1 LGELP
6 IFSAKVRYRTAIP
19 EKVWLYQK
27 AQGFWASPDCALQNI
42 LLIQDDIADA
52 DSVRDALIHS
62 SDGSF
67 RVVWVR
73 YCADGLKVLAKT
85 QAQEGHDAIRI
96 EAVVVD
102 LSLPDSSG
110 IETFDRLFQAAPQ
123 IPILILAAA
132 QDEDIAKSA
141 VQRGAQEYLLKG
153 RLDAYLWPKA
163 VSSMIERAANTEAL
177 FEEKERAQV
186 TLNSIGDAVVTTDS
200 LVNVTYLNLVAENLT
215 GWSRQ
220 EAAGHPLAEV
230 LNIIDGVTRKEARN
244 PMAFAIQENKTVVL
258 TPNCILVRRDGTE
271 FAIEDSSA
279 PIHDRHGQITGA
291 VMVFH
296 DVSAA
301 RAAILKMS
309 HLAQHDGLTDLPN
322 RLLLN
327 DRLNEAIALALR
339 YQRQLAVLYLDIDRF
354 KHIND
359 SLGHVIGDRL
369 LQSVAQRL
377 LECVRASDTISR
389 QGGDEF
395 VILLPEVAHPQDAA
409 VCADKLLEALR
420 VPHRIDKHDLHVTA
434 SIGIATYPE
443 DGTDCETLIRRAD
456 FAMYDAKDNGRD
468 NRQSFNRDMNVR
480 ALKRQSIENDV
491 RNALE
496 RQEFRLHY
504 QPNVNLRTGQ
514 ITGVEALIRWVH
526 PELGLVSPA
535 EFIPIAE
542 ESGLIIPIGRW
553 VLAEACHQAQAWQ
566 EIGLVPIPI
575 SVNISAVEL
584 RAKTFLE
591 GVRTTLADTGLE
603 ARFLELELTET
614 FLMQDSTS
622 TTAVLHNLKQLGL
635 TLALDDF
642 GTGYS
647 SLSHLRR
654 FPIDTFKIDRSFV
667 RSVTTN
673 ADDACIVRALIGMG
687 NSLHMRVVA
696 EGVETREQLAFL
708 QDGDCHF
715 GQGYYFGLPLT
726 GPDCTNLLRRR
737 ITVDSAASL
746 SC

>member
-1 LGELP
+1 M
-6 IFSAKVRYRTAIP
+6 
-19 EKVWLYQK
+19 
-27 AQGFWASPDCALQNI
+27 QNI
-42 LLIQDDIADA
+42 LLIQNDIADA
-52 DSVRDALIHS
+52 DLVRDALTHS
-62 SDGSF
+62 SEGPF

-73 YCADGLKVLAKT
+73 YCSDGLKVLAKT
-85 QAQEGHDAIRI
+85 QAQAGHDEVRI

-110 IETFDRLFQAAPQ
+110 IETFARLFQAAPQ

-132 QDEDIAKSA
+132 ADEDFAKLA
-141 VQRGAQEYLLKG
+141 VQQGAQEYLLKG

-177 FEEKERAQV
+177 FEEKERALV
-186 TLNSIGDAVVTTDS
+186 TLNSIGDAVVTTDA
-200 LVNVTYLNLVAENLT
+200 LANVTYLNLVAENLT

-244 PMAFAIQENKTVVL
+244 PMAFAIQENKTVAL
-258 TPNCILVRRDGTE
+258 TPNCILIRRDGTE

-279 PIHDRHGQITGA
+279 PIHNRHGLTTGA

-395 VILLPEVAHPQDAA
+395 VILLPEVAHPRDAA
-409 VCADKLLEALR
+409 VCADKMLEALR
-420 VPHRIDKHDLHVTA
+420 APHRIDEHDLHVTA

-456 FAMYDAKDNGRD
+456 FAMYDAKDNGRN
-468 NRQSFNRDMNVR
+468 NRQSFNLDMNVR

-491 RNALE
+491 RHALE

-504 QPNVNLRTGQ
+504 QPSVNLRTGQ
-514 ITGVEALIRWVH
+514 ITGVEALIRWLH

-542 ESGLIIPIGRW
+542 ESGLIVPIGRW

-566 EIGLVPIPI
+566 DIGLVPIPV

-584 RAKTFLE
+584 RAKSFLE
-591 GVRTTLADTGLE
+591 GVRSTLADTGLE
-603 ARFLELELTET
+603 AHFLELELTET
-614 FLMQDSTS
+614 FLMQDSAS
-622 TTAVLHNLKQLGL
+622 TTAVLHDLKHLGL

-696 EGVETREQLAFL
+696 EGVETPEQLAFL
-708 QDGDCHF
+708 QEGDCPF

-726 GPDCTNLLRRR
+726 GPDCTNILRRN
-737 ITVDSAASL
+737 ITLDRAVSA